1 MQKLLTDIGKK
12 SKKAINK
19 KLSTKKKDE
28 VLKDYRLLILKNK
41 KLIINENKKDIKN
54 AYKKGIKNNLIQRLI
69 LNDKKI
75 IAITNS
81 IKKIISLRDPTN
93 VILEKWKRPNGLV
106 ISKVSIPIGVIGVIY
121 ESRPNVT
128 ADVASLC
135 FKSGNAV
142 ILKGGSEAYYSNLIL
157 TKFFRKSLKK
167 NNVDEN
173 FVQFLKLKKRSVVD
187 FLLRK
192 MSKFI
197 DVIIPRGGKGLVQK
211 VQNLSSVPTI
221 GHLEGVC
228 HSYVDKDANPKI
240 ANKIVQN
247 AKMRNTA
254 ICGATET
261 ILLHEKIIK
270 KFGNKILK
278 NLEENGCKII
288 GDNKIRKLY
297 DKKIQKASI
306 KDWSKEY
313 LSPVVSVKSVKNI
326 DEAIAHINKYGTMH
340 TDCIITQNKRTAKKF
355 LNEVKS
361 SIAMHNTSTQFA
373 DGGEFGFGGEVGIST
388 NTLPPRGPVGL
399 NQLISYKYQVTS
411 KGQVR
416 K

>member
-19 KLSTKKKDE
+19 RLSTKKKDE

-81 IKKIISLRDPTN
+81 IKKIISLRDPIN

-187 FLLRK
+187 FLLQK

-197 DVIIPRGGKGLVQK
+197 DVIIPRGGKGLVKK
-211 VQNLSSVPTI
+211 VQDLSSVPTI

-228 HSYVDKDANPKI
+228 HSYVDKNANPKI
-240 ANKIVQN
+240 ANKVVQN

-340 TDCIITQNKRTAKKF
+340 TDCIITQNKKAAKKF

>member
-1 MQKLLTDIGKK
+1 MQKLLTDIGEK

-19 KLSTKKKDE
+19 RLSTKKKDK

-81 IKKIISLRDPTN
+81 IKKIISLRDPIN
-93 VILEKWKRPNGLV
+93 VNLEKWKRPNGLV

-157 TKFFRKSLKK
+157 AKFFRKSLKK

-187 FLLRK
+187 FLLQK

-197 DVIIPRGGKGLVQK
+197 DVIIPRGGKGLVKK
-211 VQNLSSVPTI
+211 VQDLSSVPTI

-228 HSYVDKDANPKI
+228 HSYVDKNANPKI

-270 KFGNKILK
+270 KFGNEILK

-297 DKKIQKASI
+297 DKKIQKASV

-340 TDCIITQNKRTAKKF
+340 TDCIITQNKKAAKKF

>member
-19 KLSTKKKDE
+19 RLSTKKKDK

-54 AYKKGIKNNLIQRLI
+54 AYKKGIKNSLIERLI

-75 IAITNS
+75 VAITNS

-187 FLLRK
+187 FLLQK

-197 DVIIPRGGKGLVQK
+197 DVIIPRGGKGLVKK
-211 VQNLSSVPTI
+211 VQDLSSVPTI

-228 HSYVDKDANPKI
+228 HSYVDKNANPKI
-240 ANKIVQN
+240 ASKIVQN

-254 ICGATET
+254 LCGATET

-340 TDCIITQNKRTAKKF
+340 TDCIITQNKKAAKKF
-355 LNEVKS
+355 LYEVKS

>member
-19 KLSTKKKDE
+19 RLSTKKKDK

-81 IKKIISLRDPTN
+81 IKKIISLRDPIN

-187 FLLRK
+187 FLLQK

-197 DVIIPRGGKGLVQK
+197 DVIIPRGGKGLVKK
-211 VQNLSSVPTI
+211 VQDLSSVPTI

-228 HSYVDKDANPKI
+228 HSYVDKNANPKI
-240 ANKIVQN
+240 ANKVVQN

-278 NLEENGCKII
+278 DLEENGCKII

-340 TDCIITQNKRTAKKF
+340 TDCIITQNKKAAKKF

>member
-19 KLSTKKKDE
+19 RLSTKKKDK

-75 IAITNS
+75 VAITNS
-81 IKKIISLRDPTN
+81 IKKIISLRDPVN

-187 FLLRK
+187 FLLQK

-197 DVIIPRGGKGLVQK
+197 DVIIPRGGKGLVKK
-211 VQNLSSVPTI
+211 VQDLSSVPTI

-228 HSYVDKDANPKI
+228 HSYVDKNANPKI
-240 ANKIVQN
+240 ANKVVQN

-270 KFGNKILK
+270 KFGNEILK

-340 TDCIITQNKRTAKKF
+340 TDCIITQNKKAAKKF
-355 LNEVKS
+355 LSEVKS

>member
-41 KLIINENKKDIKN
+41 KLIINENKKDIKH

-187 FLLRK
+187 FLLQK

-197 DVIIPRGGKGLVQK
+197 DVIIPRGGKSLVKK
-211 VQNLSSVPTI
+211 VQDLSSVPTI

-228 HSYVDKDANPKI
+228 HSYVDKDANPKV
-240 ANKIVQN
+240 ASKVVQN

-288 GDNKIRKLY
+288 GDNHIRKLY

-340 TDCIITQNKRTAKKF
+340 TDCIITQNKKAAKKF

-411 KGQVR
+411 RGQVR

>member
-19 KLSTKKKDE
+19 RLSTKKKDK
-28 VLKDYRLLILKNK
+28 VLKDYRFLILKNK

-173 FVQFLKLKKRSVVD
+173 FVQFLKLQKRSVVD
-187 FLLRK
+187 FLLQK

-197 DVIIPRGGKGLVQK
+197 DVIIPRGGKGLVKK
-211 VQNLSSVPTI
+211 VQDLSSVPTI

-228 HSYVDKDANPKI
+228 HSYVDKNANPKI
-240 ANKIVQN
+240 ANKVVQN

-270 KFGNKILK
+270 KFGNEILK

-340 TDCIITQNKRTAKKF
+340 TDCIITQNKKAAKKF